1 MFTHKRKLLTSN
13 YDQAS
18 NKNLEVTH
26 DLNLIRKI
34 ASTFLMANNVNVGNS
49 EILFSSQKIGSK
61 KGFKP

>member
-13 YDQAS
+13 YDQAL

-34 ASTFLMANNVNVGNS
+34 DSTFLMAYKVEAVHAENHVSSFGN
-49 EILFSSQKIGSK
+49 
-61 KGFKP
+61 KPQN